1 MEETMMKRDFIS
13 SLLIL
18 VGFVVTACTSAD
30 DNYRN
35 NQYFQYYIST
45 IRIQNP
51 RVVLFHEQDMWYE
64 DYPMCGFVCP
74 DSAVK
79 YCADRNWKDRED
91 VFLFNGRRYSEE
103 QGLFKAYGK
112 WFYKIK
118 PWDVVGAPWHYL
130 ESFNDTIQVGH
141 FYYDEDLS
149 FILSMHTTAYWTWD
163 AHSPGGDLTDTAE
176 YAKTFRLAVRPK
188 YSIWQTY
195 KINKLQDTCYEAIEY
210 TDTILFVPTKCTE
223 EDDD

>member
-1 MEETMMKRDFIS
+1 MMKRGFIS
-13 SLLIL
+13 NLVIL
-18 VGFVVTACTSAD
+18 TGFIMAACTSAD
-30 DNYRN
+30 DNYRS
-35 NQYFQYYIST
+35 NQYYQYYIST

-91 VFLFNGRRYSEE
+91 VFLLNGRRYYEE
-103 QGLFKAYGK
+103 QGLFKAFGK

-118 PWDVVGAPWHYL
+118 PWDVGGEPWPDL
-130 ESFNDTIQVGH
+130 ESFNDTIQVGR

-163 AHSPGGDLTDTAE
+163 AHSPGEDLTDTAKF
-176 YAKTFRLAVRPK
+176 AKTYRLAVRPK

-195 KINKLQDTCYEAIEY
+195 KINKLQHICYEAIEY
-210 TDTILFVPTKCTE
+210 TDTTLFVPIDCE
-223 EDDD
+223 EDED

>member
-1 MEETMMKRDFIS
+1 MKEVLKKIIS
-13 SLLIL
+13 ILII
-18 VGFVVTACTSAD
+18 VSNIVACKNIDSE
-30 DNYRN
+30 YRN
-35 NQYFQYYIST
+35 NMYYQYYIST

-51 RVVLFHEQDMWYE
+51 RVVLFHERDMWYY

-79 YCADRNWKDRED
+79 YCADKNWKDRED
-91 VFLFNGRRYSEE
+91 VFLLNGRWYYEE

-118 PWDVVGAPWHYL
+118 PWDAGGEPWHDL

-163 AHSPGGDLTDTAE
+163 SKDPEGGDLIDTVK
-176 YAKTFRLAVRPK
+176 YANMYRLAVRPK

-210 TDTILFVPTKCTE
+210 TDTILFVPTKCWE